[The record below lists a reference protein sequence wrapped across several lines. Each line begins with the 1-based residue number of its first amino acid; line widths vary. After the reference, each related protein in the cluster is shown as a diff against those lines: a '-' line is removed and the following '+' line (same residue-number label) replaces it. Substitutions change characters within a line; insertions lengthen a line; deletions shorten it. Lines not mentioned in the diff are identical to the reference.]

1 MTSDF
6 PAENLMACVMPCV
19 MKHLIDFCKTME
31 TSVDPC
37 LSCYCYFG
45 LLMDYCLKSRCLL
58 ELRAFRCMQP

>member
-1 MTSDF
+1 
-6 PAENLMACVMPCV
+6 

-58 ELRAFRCMQP
+58 EWAITYSLVVAQPIRTQH